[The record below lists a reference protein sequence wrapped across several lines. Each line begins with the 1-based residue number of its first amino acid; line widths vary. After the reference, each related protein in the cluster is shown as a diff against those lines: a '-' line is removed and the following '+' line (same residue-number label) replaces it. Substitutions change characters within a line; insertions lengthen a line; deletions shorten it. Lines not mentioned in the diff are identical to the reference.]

1 MGIHRPLRYHTGL
14 HSQQLLP
21 DGKMPFYLEMVQGQA
36 EQSPSEALK
45 LPKCHQ
51 SRSVQG
57 QLTQRE
63 LVQSFKEV
71 KTTEGRVLEPEGP
84 QNPSKQTRYSGS
96 QGTYSK
102 ALSSICN
109 PNGGHN

>member
-1 MGIHRPLRYHTGL
+1 
-14 HSQQLLP
+14 
-21 DGKMPFYLEMVQGQA
+21 MPFYLEMVQGQA